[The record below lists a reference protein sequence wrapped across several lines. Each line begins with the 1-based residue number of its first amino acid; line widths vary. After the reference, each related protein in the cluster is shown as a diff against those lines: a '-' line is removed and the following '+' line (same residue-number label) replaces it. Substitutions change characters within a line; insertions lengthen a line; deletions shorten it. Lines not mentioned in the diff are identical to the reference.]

1 MVDGAMASAP
11 YMSITHGF
19 ITDARNTNGRVVN
32 MDLENEIN
40 LLIEKLA
47 FVENKELR
55 QIMLDGF
62 IKKHGEIPDEYK
74 DAVNAVLE
82 M

>member
-1 MVDGAMASAP
+1 MVDGAMATAP
-11 YMSITHGF
+11 RTSSIHGF
-19 ITDARNTNGRVVN
+19 LTVVRNTNGRMVN
-32 MDLENEIN
+32 MDLKSEIN

-74 DAVNAVLE
+74 DAVNAVVE

>member
-1 MVDGAMASAP
+1 
-11 YMSITHGF
+11 
-19 ITDARNTNGRVVN
+19 
-32 MDLENEIN
+32 MDLKNEIN

-47 FVENKELR
+47 FVENKKLR

-62 IKKHGEIPDEYK
+62 IKKHGEIPDEFK
-74 DAVNAVLE
+74 DAVNAVVE

>member
-1 MVDGAMASAP
+1 
-11 YMSITHGF
+11 
-19 ITDARNTNGRVVN
+19 
-32 MDLENEIN
+32 MDLNSEIN

-62 IKKHGEIPDEYK
+62 VKKHGEIPDEYK
-74 DAVNAVLE
+74 DAVNAVVE

>member
-1 MVDGAMASAP
+1 MATAP
-11 YMSITHGF
+11 RTSSTHGF
-19 ITDARNTNGRVVN
+19 LTLVINTNGRMVN
-32 MDLENEIN
+32 MDLKSEIN

-62 IKKHGEIPDEYK
+62 VKKHGEIPDEFK
-74 DAVNAVLE
+74 DAVNAVVE

>member
-1 MVDGAMASAP
+1 MATAP
-11 YMSITHGF
+11 RTSSIHGF
-19 ITDARNTNGRVVN
+19 LILARSTNGKVVN
-32 MDLENEIN
+32 MDLKSEIN
-40 LLIEKLA
+40 LLIEKMT

-62 IKKHGEIPDEYK
+62 VKKHGEIPDEYK
-74 DAVNAVLE
+74 DAVNAVVE

>member
-1 MVDGAMASAP
+1 MVDGVTATAP
-11 YMSITHGF
+11 RKSSTHGF
-19 ITDARNTNGRVVN
+19 LMDARNTNGRMVN

-47 FVENKELR
+47 FVDNKELR

-74 DAVNAVLE
+74 DAVNAVVE

>member
-1 MVDGAMASAP
+1 MVDGAMATAP
-11 YMSITHGF
+11 RTSSTHGF
-19 ITDARNTNGRVVN
+19 SILARNTNGRVVN
-32 MDLENEIN
+32 MDLKSEIN

-62 IKKHGEIPDEYK
+62 VKKHGEIPDEYK
-74 DAVNAVLE
+74 DAVKAIMEL
-82 M
+82 

>member
-1 MVDGAMASAP
+1 MVDGAMATAP
-11 YMSITHGF
+11 RTSSTHGF
-19 ITDARNTNGRVVN
+19 LILVRNTNGRVVN
-32 MDLENEIN
+32 MDLESEIN

-47 FVENKELR
+47 FVESKELR

-62 IKKHGEIPDEYK
+62 VKKHGEIPDEYK
-74 DAVNAVLE
+74 DAVNAVVE

>member
-1 MVDGAMASAP
+1 MVDGAMATAP
-11 YMSITHGF
+11 RTSSTHGF
-19 ITDARNTNGRVVN
+19 ITVVRNMNGRMVN
-32 MDLENEIN
+32 MDLKSEIN
-40 LLIEKLA
+40 LLIERLA

-55 QIMLDGF
+55 KIILDGF

-74 DAVNAVLE
+74 DAVNAVME

>member
-1 MVDGAMASAP
+1 MVDGAMDSAP
-11 YMSITHGF
+11 RTSSTHGF
-19 ITDARNTNGRVVN
+19 LMDVRNTNGMVVN
-32 MDLENEIN
+32 MDLKSEIN

-62 IKKHGEIPDEYK
+62 IEKHGEIPDEYK